1 MKNSLTHRDHI
12 TVVLHHDIPIQSPL
26 FNVEAV
32 PLIWREINCNI
43 LERQDSLSWKKT
55 DYEVPRYK
63 FLYLDKEYT
72 SSSQNMMCS
81 GLAFIRQTY
90 SKIQSINKNL
100 CAWNIKPCRTKLS
113 CRSTGWNGICEWE
126 PNYHHLQFQ
135 LRLHQLRASILNT
148 NSFFRNHKLKRHE
161 L

>member
-26 FNVEAV
+26 FKVEAV

-63 FLYLDKEYT
+63 FLYLDKEYK
-72 SSSQNMMCS
+72 SSSQTMMCS
-81 GLAFIRQTY
+81 GLALFVKTC
-90 SKIQSINKNL
+90 SKVQSINKNL
-100 CAWNIKPCRTKLS
+100 CAWNIKPCRAKLS
-113 CRSTGWNGICEWE
+113 CRSTGWKGYVNGSQKSSCAVPIKTS
-126 PNYHHLQFQ
+126 PIKGLYSQG
-135 LRLHQLRASILNT
+135 
-148 NSFFRNHKLKRHE
+148 KLF